1 MSSVAF
7 SQAKDAELAWIDG
20 EIHFS
25 SNTSKSILGQEA
37 GDNEETTDGVPVLD
51 VLPQTLVNYG
61 VNLHGILMLF
71 LQTKG
76 HSNVFVNPPRLT
88 DFKQVLTK
96 AGFQVRSLMC

>member
-37 GDNEETTDGVPVLD
+37 RDNEETSDGVPVLD
-51 VLPQTLVNYG
+51 VLPQTLVTYIINLLPAWDSNAISADKRPFKCVRKSTT
-61 VNLHGILMLF
+61 VNRF
-71 LQTKG
+71 
-76 HSNVFVNPPRLT
+76 
-88 DFKQVLTK
+88 
-96 AGFQVRSLMC
+96 